1 MITIAGVTFF
11 FYMTGYKGLI
21 AVFGILLLLMSLIYF
36 KQNML
41 LYMPGFFINNLVVPG
56 MSKSSS

>member
-1 MITIAGVTFF
+1 MASVGGIMIAIAGITFF

-21 AVFGILLLLMSLIYF
+21 AIAVLLVILMALIYF

-41 LYMPGFFINNLVVPG
+41 LYMPGLFMLT
-56 MSKSSS
+56 

>member
-1 MITIAGVTFF
+1 MASVGGIMITIAGVTFF

-21 AVFGILLLLMSLIYF
+21 VVGILFVILMGLIYF

-41 LYMPGFFINNLVVPG
+41 LYMPGLHILI
-56 MSKSSS
+56 

>member
-1 MITIAGVTFF
+1 MASVGGIMITIAGITFF

-21 AVFGILLLLMSLIYF
+21 AIGIIFVLLMGLIYF

-41 LYMPGFFINNLVVPG
+41 LYMPGLYSV
-56 MSKSSS
+56 M

>member
-1 MITIAGVTFF
+1 MASVGGIMIAIAGITFF

-21 AVFGILLLLMSLIYF
+21 AIAVLLVILMALIYF

-41 LYMPGFFINNLVVPG
+41 LYMPGLFILT
-56 MSKSSS
+56 

>member
-1 MITIAGVTFF
+1 MASVGGIMITIAGITFF

-21 AVFGILLLLMSLIYF
+21 AIGIIFVLLMGLIYF

-41 LYMPGFFINNLVVPG
+41 LYMPGIDTI
-56 MSKSSS
+56 M

>member
-1 MITIAGVTFF
+1 MASVGGIMITIAGITFF

-21 AVFGILLLLMSLIYF
+21 AIGIIFVLLMGLIYF

-41 LYMPGFFINNLVVPG
+41 LYMPGMDYV
-56 MSKSSS
+56 M